1 MGSSPTSRPTPHTHE
16 AMTTNRPSA
25 FTSLYR
31 EVHGAGDP
39 ILCLHGLGANIYSW
53 RHFITP
59 LSKKNK
65 LILVDFKGCGRSPK
79 PLDSHYSI
87 EEKADDICN
96 LILKDNLTNLTL
108 VGNSLG
114 GAIALLVAMRLGK
127 QKPERLSKLILI
139 DSAGDKGTMPVHLR
153 LLRSILGTPMI
164 YLAPSKLA
172 ARMTLRMCY
181 FDRKKITTEQ
191 INAYAE
197 PIASAGGRHALLQ
210 TARQCV
216 PANADDVIAQLST
229 ITVPTFILWG
239 REDQVIPLRIGEL
252 LHQLIPNST
261 LEIIDRCG
269 HIPQE
274 EMPDETIARILR
286 FMATTNAA

>member
-1 MGSSPTSRPTPHTHE
+1 
-16 AMTTNRPSA
+16 MTTNRPSA